1 METRASYTIIGAFVL
16 AFAVSIIGAIIWLAD
31 IDIDSEVSSY
41 HILFDGSVTGLRPGN
56 PVRYRGVPVGI
67 VQNMEINP
75 DNVEQVRV
83 TIEVPSTTP
92 IKEDA
97 EASLEF
103 QGLTGVAYVQIT
115 GGTHDAPALT
125 AKPGEELPII
135 PSTVSQLEE
144 VFEKAPE
151 LLSRF
156 IALVDRANDLLNQ
169 GNRENLGNTLANLS
183 SFTGTLAESG
193 EDIQLLIVEGGEA
206 LAQLKA
212 TAREAE
218 VLVGAFAGRG
228 ESIAAMA
235 EKTLVD
241 VDGLVQETSQIM
253 RQAEPMIATTTTTME
268 AVGGL
273 ATELRPQIG
282 PMAESATNTMEELGK
297 VAADLRIAAQN
308 IGVAAQEAAEMIDE
322 NQDSVNE
329 FANTGLY
336 EFTQLLSETRVLVQ
350 ALTRISNE
358 LERDPARFLFGNQ
371 NEGFQA
377 E

>member
-1 METRASYTIIGAFVL
+1 LETKASYTIIGAFVL
-16 AFAVSIIGAIIWLAD
+16 AFAVGIIGAVVWLAD
-31 IDIDSEVSSY
+31 IDIDSEVSFY

-56 PVRYRGVPVGI
+56 PVRYRGVPVG
-67 VQNMEINP
+67 VVKNMEINP

-83 TIEVPSTTP
+83 TIEVPTSTP

-115 GGTHDAPALT
+115 GGTHDAPKLT
-125 AKPGEELPII
+125 AKPGDSLPVI
-135 PSTVSQLEE
+135 PSTRSQLEE

-169 GNRENLGNTLANLS
+169 GNRENLSGTLSNLN

-193 EDIQLLIVEGGEA
+193 EDIQRLIVEGGDA

-218 VLVGAFAGRG
+218 VLVAAFAGRG
-228 ESIAAMA
+228 ESIAALA
-235 EKTLVD
+235 EQTLLN
-241 VDGLVQETSQIM
+241 VDGLVQDSN
-253 RQAEPMIATTTTTME
+253 RVLLKAEPMIETTTSTMQS
-268 AVGGL
+268 VGGL
-273 ATELRPQIG
+273 AKELRPQIVPLTKG
-282 PMAESATNTMEELGK
+282 AASTMEELGK
-297 VAADLRIAAQN
+297 VAVDLRVAAQN
-308 IGVAAQEAAEMIDE
+308 IGVAAKEAAELIDE

-329 FANTGLY
+329 FTNTGLY

>member
-16 AFAVSIIGAIIWLAD
+16 AFVVSIVGAIVWLAD
-31 IDIDSEVSSY
+31 IDIDAETSSY
-41 HILFDGSVTGLRPGN
+41 YILFDGSVTGLRPGN
-56 PVRYRGVPVGI
+56 PVRYRGVPVGT

-83 TIEVPSTTP
+83 TIEVPTSTP

-115 GGTHDAPALT
+115 GGTNEAPPLT
-125 AKPGEELPII
+125 AKPGETIPVI
-135 PSTVSQLEE
+135 PSTPSQLEE

-169 GNRENLGNTLANLS
+169 GNRENLSGTLSNLS
-183 SFTGTLAESG
+183 TFTGTLAQSG
-193 EDIQLLIVEGGEA
+193 EDIQRLVREGGDA

-212 TAREAE
+212 TAKEAE
-218 VLVGAFAGRG
+218 TLIGAFAGRG
-228 ESIAAMA
+228 ETIAALSEQA
-235 EKTLVD
+235 LIN
-241 VDGLVQETSQIM
+241 VDGLVQESSRVLQT
-253 RQAEPMIATTTTTME
+253 AEPMITTTTATMKS
-268 AVGGL
+268 VGDL
-273 ATELRPQIG
+273 TNDLRPHIVPLTKG
-282 PMAESATNTMEELGK
+282 ARTTMEELGK
-297 VAADLRIAAQN
+297 VAVDLRVAAQN
-308 IGVAAQEAAEMIDE
+308 IGLAAKQAAELIDN

-329 FANTGLY
+329 FTNSGLY
-336 EFTQLLSETRVLVQ
+336 EFTQLLSETRILVQ
-350 ALTRISNE
+350 ALTRISKE

>member
-16 AFAVSIIGAIIWLAD
+16 AFAVGIVAAVVWLAD
-31 IDIDSEVSSY
+31 IEIDSETSSY

-56 PVRYRGVPVGI
+56 PVRYRGVPVGT
-67 VQNMEINP
+67 VENMEINP

-83 TIEVPSTTP
+83 TIEVPSATP

-115 GGTHDAPALT
+115 GGTHDAPQLT
-125 AKPGEELPII
+125 AKPGQSIPVI
-135 PSTVSQLEE
+135 PSTASQLEE

-169 GNRENLGNTLANLS
+169 GNRENLSGTLNNLNT
-183 SFTGTLAESG
+183 FTGTLAQSG
-193 EDIQLLIVEGGEA
+193 DDIQRLVREGGDA

-218 VLVGAFAGRG
+218 TLIGAFAGRS
-228 ESIAAMA
+228 ETIAALA
-235 EKTLVD
+235 EQTLIN
-241 VDGLVQETSQIM
+241 VDGLVQESSRIM
-253 RQAEPMIATTTTTME
+253 VKAEPMITQTTTTME
-268 AVGGL
+268 SVGGL
-273 ATELRPQIG
+273 TEELRPHVVPLTKG
-282 PMAESATNTMEELGK
+282 AKTTMEELGK
-297 VAADLRIAAQN
+297 VAVDLRVAAQN
-308 IGVAAQEAAEMIDE
+308 IGLAAKEAAELIDDNE
-322 NQDSVNE
+322 DSVNE
-329 FANTGLY
+329 FANSGLY

-350 ALTRISNE
+350 ALTRISKE